1 MLGLGDN
8 GMKRIVIFCFGLAIL
23 LLGCSPSGEIT
34 VWETVADV
42 LEAPASAAQP
52 AYHISVAP
60 PMEAPLA
67 EAFSSDACQVYG
79 QEDGRYTLTVQIM
92 QADSMD
98 ELLKE
103 LTGFDRANLAVVTTQ
118 EFDMPRYDLT
128 WICAGETGLLSCRA
142 AILDDG
148 THYYVVTSQVPAE
161 NGELC
166 RQQINQFFDSF
177 GLYTSEGV

>member
-1 MLGLGDN
+1 
-8 GMKRIVIFCFGLAIL
+8 MKRVIIFCVFLAVL
-23 LLGCSPSGEIT
+23 LLGCSRSGAAT
-34 VWETVADV
+34 TWETVADV
-42 LEAPASAAQP
+42 LDEPASAAQP

-67 EAFSSDACQVYG
+67 EAFSDDACQVYG
-79 QEDGRYTLTVQIM
+79 QEDGLYTLTVQTM
-92 QADSMD
+92 QASSLDA
-98 ELLKE
+98 LLKD
-103 LTGFDRANLAVVTTQ
+103 LTGFDRADLAVVTTQ

-148 THYYVVTSQVPAE
+148 AHYYVVTSQVPAE

-166 RQQINQFFDSF
+166 RQQINQFFNSF